1 MTPPL
6 KSALHIAVLSAWLG
20 SSYATAEVVDCV
32 TYSAG
37 AEQSS
42 AVAVPNCEDMLPED
56 SPWRFGVSVGYGR
69 RSNPLINSDD
79 IPVYGM
85 VQLAYTGDRFFF
97 DNGDV
102 GAFLTQGDDWE
113 LNLIAGEAPAMLA
126 DLPAPDAVF
135 VGGGLS
141 VEGLVE
147 TCLKAL
153 KPGGRLVAN
162 AVTVEGEARL
172 FSLHGK
178 HGGQL
183 TRIAVSR
190 AEPVGAFQGWRA
202 LMPITQWILA

>member
-1 MTPPL
+1 ML
-6 KSALHIAVLSAWLG
+6 FRSL
-20 SSYATAEVVDCV
+20 
-32 TYSAG
+32 AG
-37 AEQSS
+37 
-42 AVAVPNCEDMLPED
+42 
-56 SPWRFGVSVGYGR
+56 R
-69 RSNPLINSDD
+69 
-79 IPVYGM
+79 
-85 VQLAYTGDRFFF
+85 VQ
-97 DNGDV
+97 NGHRH
-102 GAFLTQGDDWE
+102 
-113 LNLIAGEAPAMLA
+113 AMLA

-172 FSLHGK
+172 FALHGK